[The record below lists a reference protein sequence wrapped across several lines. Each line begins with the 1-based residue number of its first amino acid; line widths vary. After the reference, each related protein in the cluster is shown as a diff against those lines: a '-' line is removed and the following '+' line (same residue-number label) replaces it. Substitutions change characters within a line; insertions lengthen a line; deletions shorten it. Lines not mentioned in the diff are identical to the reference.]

1 MKLHDGYRGLAQC
14 VPTRRT
20 ALAWATAAAATVAA
34 PRLLAQA
41 WPSRPI
47 RLIVPFVA
55 GGGADATARLI
66 AGKMAERLGQQI
78 FIDNKAGGN
87 TIIGVQDLLRAAP
100 DGHTLIWT
108 MDQTFVLNPA
118 LYTKLPYD
126 PRKDFT
132 PVALAITSPITVI
145 GSTRPGDAQT
155 MQEVVQRARAQPGQ
169 LNVGSAAILAHIAL
183 AGFSQ
188 AAGVEATRITYKGS
202 AEVAQGLIAGDVS
215 LAFDGLAPYVQFVR
229 TGRARILAVTSA
241 RRFDALPDVPTL
253 DELGYQGVDF
263 SVWFGFAGPAGMPA
277 AIAQRL
283 AQEADGAVRQPD
295 VVERLGTFGFA
306 PAPSISPA
314 VMGERI
320 ERDAARYAPVIRKL
334 GFKLD

>member
-1 MKLHDGYRGLAQC
+1 MTISETSKVSKHKLA
-14 VPTRRT
+14 RRT
-20 ALAWATAAAATVAA
+20 ALRAAAAGAAALAA
-34 PRLLAQA
+34 PGVFAQA
-41 WPSRPI
+41 WPAKPI

-66 AGKMAERLGQQI
+66 AGKLAERLGQQI

-87 TIIGVQDLLRAAP
+87 TIIGVQDLRRAPP

-108 MDQTFVLNPA
+108 MDQTFVLNPS
-118 LYTKLPYD
+118 LYNRLPYD
-126 PRKDFT
+126 PIKDFT

-145 GSTRPGDAQT
+145 GRTRPGDAQSI
-155 MQEVVQRARAQPGQ
+155 QEVVQRAKAQPGK

-183 AGFSQ
+183 AEFSQ
-188 AAGVEATRITYKGS
+188 LAGIEAARITYKGS

-215 LAFDGLAPYVQFVR
+215 LAFDGLAPYVQFVK

-241 RRFDALPDVPTL
+241 RRFGALPEVPTL
-253 DELGYQGVDF
+253 DESGYKGMDL
-263 SVWFGFAGPAGMPA
+263 SVWFGVAGPAGMPA

-283 AQEADGAVRQPD
+283 AQETEWAVRQSD
-295 VVERLGTFGFA
+295 VIEKLGTFGFE
-306 PAPSISPA
+306 PASAISPA
-314 VMGERI
+314 IMAQRIVRDGE
-320 ERDAARYAPVIRKL
+320 RYAPVIRKL